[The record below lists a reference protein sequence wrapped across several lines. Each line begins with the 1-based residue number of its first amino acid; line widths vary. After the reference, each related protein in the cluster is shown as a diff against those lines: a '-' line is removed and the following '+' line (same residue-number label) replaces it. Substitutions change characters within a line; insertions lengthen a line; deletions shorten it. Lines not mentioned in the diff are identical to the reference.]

1 MLEALKKEVTLA
13 GDAEAKTYDKFACF
27 CKSTTEEK
35 LWTIEDLDDEKK
47 SLEATIGDKTAK
59 RDDIDALMNAMMKT
73 INENEK
79 IMKELSAVRRKEH
92 KTYKEESGEL
102 KSAIQ
107 ALGAAVK
114 TLNDMKQKN
123 PE

>member
-35 LWTIEDLDDEKK
+35 LWMIEDLDDEKK
-47 SLEATIGDKTAK
+47 SLEATIGDKVAK
-59 RDDIDALMNAMMKT
+59 RDDIDALMKT

-79 IMKELSAVRRKEH
+79 IMKELSAARRKEH